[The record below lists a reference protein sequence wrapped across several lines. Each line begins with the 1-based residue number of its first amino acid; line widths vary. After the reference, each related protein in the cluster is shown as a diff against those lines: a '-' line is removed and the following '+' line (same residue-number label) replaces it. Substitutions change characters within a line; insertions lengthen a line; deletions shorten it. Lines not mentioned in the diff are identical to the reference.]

1 MLANV
6 GYKSGKQLVLE
17 LLHTAASAAACPT
30 RLLQLFLEGTAP
42 GLRAVN
48 TPNAIELENHKPS
61 HCTDWDIKESL
72 ASSSSSSLWQSLGW
86 YRAAPATKPCTG
98 AVDGRGTVQLE
109 ARFVPL
115 RGWSYARIGAFWP
128 SRNFF
133 LRLPL
138 STAPVLTS
146 SGTALQ
152 NTLRAASMEMQSAGF
167 CRRLHD
173 VTANEPMRVRRTRA
187 S

>member
-72 ASSSSSSLWQSLGW
+72 ASNSSSSLWQSLGW
-86 YRAAPATKPCTG
+86 YGAELAPATKPVPRLWM
-98 AVDGRGTVQLE
+98 ATVQLFE

-115 RGWSYARIGAFWP
+115 RGWAYARNDQ
-128 SRNFF
+128 S
-133 LRLPL
+133 
-138 STAPVLTS
+138 
-146 SGTALQ
+146 
-152 NTLRAASMEMQSAGF
+152 LRAWATSAT
-167 CRRLHD
+167 C
-173 VTANEPMRVRRTRA
+173 TNT

>member
-72 ASSSSSSLWQSLGW
+72 ASNSSSSLWQSLGW
-86 YRAAPATKPCTG
+86 YGAELAPATKTCTA
-98 AVDGRGTVQLE
+98 AVDGHCAT
-109 ARFVPL
+109 L
-115 RGWSYARIGAFWP
+115 RGKICALAGLG
-128 SRNFF
+128 
-133 LRLPL
+133 LR
-138 STAPVLTS
+138 SERPVLEGLGHFGHLHKHVVMPCRTK
-146 SGTALQ
+146 
-152 NTLRAASMEMQSAGF
+152 LRTH
-167 CRRLHD
+167 CR
-173 VTANEPMRVRRTRA
+173 TPMRTINL
-187 S
+187 